1 MAELDLGLVKGE
13 KGDPFTYA
21 DFTSEQLEAL
31 KGAKG
36 DKGDTGITPTI
47 LGGTVTPLGASENPT
62 VTATTV
68 GTTTTFDFGIPI
80 GGGSSDLETPV
91 FDDSTET
98 YATLTEANTAAET
111 TSTAI
116 KSNTSLLTILSNMK
130 KSFSAIVQGLK
141 ILGTNVGAI
150 TGITSDLAGESETV
164 AASIKCVNQL
174 NSSLIPLDWVDLN
187 SNVRYRKILS
197 FVEVQIK
204 LSNYNVTNTGKSLG
218 TLPEGY
224 RPSYMFQISVPG
236 TSPSTSYPPFIQIA
250 TNGAIS
256 IAAYSACAISGT
268 TQTLFTVD

>member
-68 GTTTTFDFGIPI
+68 GTTTTFDFGIPV
-80 GGGSSDLETPV
+80 GSSNLETPT
-91 FDDSTET
+91 FDDATST
-98 YATLTEANTAAET
+98 YSTLTAANTAAET
-111 TSTAI
+111 TSNAI
-116 KSNTSLLTILSNMK
+116 KSKTSIFTILSNMK

-174 NSSLIPLDWVDLN
+174 NSSLGKEPTLLLTMDLY
-187 SNVRYRKILS
+187 SNDQTIDCSSYRYILIIGGNNNLNIGQGQLTPTCLLPS
-197 FVEVQIK
+197 VSQLFYLGNIGGAEYALQG
-204 LSNYNVTNTGKSLG
+204 NVNGKTITFNKPSI
-218 TLPEGY
+218 GY
-224 RPSYMFQISVPG
+224 YRIYGIS
-236 TSPSTSYPPFIQIA
+236 
-250 TNGAIS
+250 
-256 IAAYSACAISGT
+256 
-268 TQTLFTVD
+268 

>member
-68 GTTTTFDFGIPI
+68 GTTTTFDFGIPV
-80 GGGSSDLETPV
+80 GSSDLETPV

-174 NSSLIPLDWVDLN
+174 NSSLETLTTPNTVKVYDEGNGNYIELLICGKIVICQGALLN
-187 SNVRYRKILS
+187 KTGTITIFQEKYLPITNIRFYVNGNDATLYTSGEFYSSKTLS
-197 FVEVQIK
+197 GFFNFTY
-204 LSNYNVTNTGKSLG
+204 LSV
-218 TLPEGY
+218 
-224 RPSYMFQISVPG
+224 
-236 TSPSTSYPPFIQIA
+236 
-250 TNGAIS
+250 
-256 IAAYSACAISGT
+256 
-268 TQTLFTVD
+268 

>member
-68 GTTTTFDFGIPI
+68 GTTTTFDFGIPV
-80 GGGSSDLETPV
+80 GSSDLETPV

-130 KSFSAIVQGLK
+130 KSFSAIVPF
-141 ILGTNVGAI
+141 
-150 TGITSDLAGESETV
+150 
-164 AASIKCVNQL
+164 
-174 NSSLIPLDWVDLN
+174 LI
-187 SNVRYRKILS
+187 
-197 FVEVQIK
+197 E
-204 LSNYNVTNTGKSLG
+204 
-218 TLPEGY
+218 
-224 RPSYMFQISVPG
+224 
-236 TSPSTSYPPFIQIA
+236 
-250 TNGAIS
+250 
-256 IAAYSACAISGT
+256 
-268 TQTLFTVD
+268 

>member
-174 NSSLIPLDWVDLN
+174 NSSLIKYTEFEVTLGNIPAMSTYWVD
-187 SNVRYRKILS
+187 V
-197 FVEVQIK
+197 
-204 LSNYNVTNTGKSLG
+204 
-218 TLPEGY
+218 
-224 RPSYMFQISVPG
+224 
-236 TSPSTSYPPFIQIA
+236 TSYLQDKDIKTISLITSHPYILACLVLQ
-250 TNGAIS
+250 NGVYYVTAIN
-256 IAAYSACAISGT
+256 INSGST
-268 TQTLFTVD
+268 PINAPTVKCIIGYK

>member
-47 LGGTVTPLGASENPT
+47 LGGTVTSLGASESPT

-174 NSSLIPLDWVDLN
+174 NSSLSKFSVGGAQFIGTDVNNLLIPGCWLVLN
-187 SNVRYRKILS
+187 NVANLPTQDIWYSIIV
-197 FVEVQIK
+197 FVGGTGAYVQIAA
-204 LSNYNVTNTGKSLG
+204 SALG
-218 TLPEGY
+218 AYYIRHRTEKEWLPWVLIG
-224 RPSYMFQISVPG
+224 S
-236 TSPSTSYPPFIQIA
+236 
-250 TNGAIS
+250 
-256 IAAYSACAISGT
+256 
-268 TQTLFTVD
+268 

>member
-68 GTTTTFDFGIPI
+68 GTTTTFDFGIPV
-80 GGGSSDLETPV
+80 GSSNLETPT
-91 FDDSTET
+91 FDDATST
-98 YATLTEANTAAET
+98 YSTLTAANTAAET
-111 TSTAI
+111 TSNAI
-116 KSNTSLLTILSNMK
+116 KSKTSIFTILSNMK

-174 NSSLIPLDWVDLN
+174 NSSLEWKYVGQAIGSNIFNHNFSQYNELWLKCDLYAAGLRMLAIPTISLTDTSEVYSLSESKNDSGLIKMFISISNNSVEIKAAIVNGSDVLGN
-187 SNVRYRKILS
+187 SNITIYAR
-197 FVEVQIK
+197 
-204 LSNYNVTNTGKSLG
+204 
-218 TLPEGY
+218 
-224 RPSYMFQISVPG
+224 
-236 TSPSTSYPPFIQIA
+236 
-250 TNGAIS
+250 
-256 IAAYSACAISGT
+256 
-268 TQTLFTVD
+268 

>member
-68 GTTTTFDFGIPI
+68 GTTTTFDFGIPV
-80 GGGSSDLETPV
+80 GSSNLETPT
-91 FDDSTET
+91 FDDATST
-98 YATLTEANTAAET
+98 YSTLTAANTAAET
-111 TSTAI
+111 TSNAI
-116 KSNTSLLTILSNMK
+116 KSKTSIFTILSNMK

-164 AASIKCVNQL
+164 AASIKCVNEL
-174 NSSLIPLDWVDLN
+174 SSSLTQNIIYQDYDNGDVSIDANARDYYSFNIEKPGYVILGATPIG
-187 SNVRYRKILS
+187 SYENVIDYMITLSHSSYTANLVRKNNYGAVVTCRQAIR
-197 FVEVQIK
+197 VIYKK
-204 LSNYNVTNTGKSLG
+204 L
-218 TLPEGY
+218 
-224 RPSYMFQISVPG
+224 
-236 TSPSTSYPPFIQIA
+236 
-250 TNGAIS
+250 
-256 IAAYSACAISGT
+256 
-268 TQTLFTVD
+268 